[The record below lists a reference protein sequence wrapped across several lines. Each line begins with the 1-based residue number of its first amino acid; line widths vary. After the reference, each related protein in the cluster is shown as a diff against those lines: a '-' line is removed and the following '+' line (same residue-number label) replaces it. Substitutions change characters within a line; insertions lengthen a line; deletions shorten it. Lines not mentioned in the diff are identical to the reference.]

1 MSEKKNVLDIYDDIL
16 SGRVKLAQKTEE
28 TKTGSAAELLCSYL
42 AMQRTMVVVFQHSHW
57 KCKTNVNTTINTPFY
72 GQHLLF
78 ERIYDAA
85 NDLIDTTA
93 EKIIGIFGNDS
104 LDHINQLDIMAGI
117 YKKYNEEHL
126 TNSINISKDF
136 LKMAE
141 DVYNRIKEMG
151 DMTLGLDD
159 MIMSQCSDVEG
170 YLYLLK
176 QASPEIKS
184 EIESEPNE

>member
-28 TKTGSAAELLCSYL
+28 TKTGTAAELLCGYL
-42 AMQRTMVVVFQHSHW
+42 AMQRTMVIVFQHAHW
-57 KCKTNVNTTINTPFY
+57 KCKANQNNKFY
-72 GQHLLF
+72 GQHMLF

-85 NDLIDTTA
+85 NELIDATA

-104 LDHINQLDIMAGI
+104 LDHINQLEIMAGI

-170 YLYLLK
+170 YLYLLQ

-184 EIESEPNE
+184 EIESEPND

>member
-28 TKTGSAAELLCSYL
+28 SEQPAGDAAGLLCSYL

-57 KCKTNVNTTINTPFY
+57 KCKAVTFY

-78 ERIYDAA
+78 ERIYNAVNTLTDA
-85 NDLIDTTA
+85 TA
-93 EKIIGIFGNDS
+93 EKLIGVFGNDA
-104 LDHINQLDIMAGI
+104 LEHNNQLEIMSGI
-117 YKKYNEEHL
+117 YKKYNGEHHL
-126 TNSINISKDF
+126 ANSINISKDF

-141 DVYNRIKEMG
+141 DIYNRLKEMG
-151 DMTLGLDD
+151 DITLGIDD

-170 YLYLLK
+170 YLYLLQ
-176 QASPEIKS
+176 QASVGIKS
-184 EIESEPNE
+184 EIESETNE